1 MFANWYSKSFS
12 HSAVLQFMQDENG
25 TSIFHHF
32 YRSLLINLIVVET
45 KKLIFKYFQ
54 TGCPK
59 KQNAAGATVQRLNHQ
74 LQLLIFVTGATTG
87 GGVLFSS
94 RCRFFLP
101 ILANSSFFVANSRIF
116 CCNFIGTNISYDH
129 WSDRVLICRCPSS
142 CRWLRCVS
150 QAASTSLLPSLSSAT
165 PLFVIPS
172 LR

>member
-1 MFANWYSKSFS
+1 MKNNKLTFRQISTLNSYFSQYLFLFQVHRKSCQCLPIDIPNFFS

-32 YRSLLINLIVVET
+32 YPSLLINFIGVET

-59 KQNAAGATVQRLNHQ
+59 KQNAAGATVHRLNHQ

-129 WSDRVLICRCPSS
+129 
-142 CRWLRCVS
+142 
-150 QAASTSLLPSLSSAT
+150 
-165 PLFVIPS
+165 
-172 LR
+172 